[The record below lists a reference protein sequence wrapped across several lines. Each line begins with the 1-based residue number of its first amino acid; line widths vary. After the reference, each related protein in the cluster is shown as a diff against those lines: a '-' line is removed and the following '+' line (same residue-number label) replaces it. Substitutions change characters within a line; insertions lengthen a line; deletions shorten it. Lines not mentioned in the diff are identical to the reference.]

1 MDDVL
6 KEKLLRKTWIPKSF
20 TGLYVQITKNKK
32 RHFQKSWLDEFKWLA
47 YSKYLNGAFCKNC
60 VVFGPVSTIGKGS
73 NLKVGQ
79 LIISPFQNWKSAK
92 NVFLTHSNLQYHK
105 LAMIKSSNFLLT
117 FDGKKDT
124 IDFQVHKQRKKENIE
139 NKQKL
144 CAIVETIIFCGR
156 QELSYRGH
164 KDYGR
169 LNLNEPEH
177 NDGNFR
183 ALLRFRARCGD
194 DILKSHILKSGAK
207 QMYTSPLIQNEII
220 TLIGSTIQNYIID
233 RVKKSIFFTILA
245 DETSDVQGIEQFSL
259 CLRYVDDEQ
268 NEIREDFIKFV
279 PVTDVSGKGLADTIK
294 KELLSFGLNLKNLRG
309 QGYDGAAAMSGAF
322 NGVQALI
329 SKEYPSAIYTHCL
342 SHSLNLVLN
351 DSSKLQTVRNTIG
364 TIREVSTFL
373 RASVRRTN
381 ILKSKL
387 IQFNL
392 KSSRLMNYCETRW
405 VERHEAIALFK
416 DNMLPI
422 IATLEQIMS
431 DNKDDG
437 SIGRSFH
444 KKICDFEFIITLFT
458 VNKLLALTYQVS
470 VNLQKPNIDL
480 CTAVESVENV
490 QSIIS
495 EMRSNADSEFKE
507 VFKSALNVANNLNV
521 TKLIPRIV
529 GTQNHRQNHSTDSP
543 EVYFRISLFIPYLD
557 ELSMSLSN
565 RFTKHKEVLLSLQH
579 IVPFYAINSSYT
591 NVLHAINFYQTD
603 FEDNF
608 NPSIIEGEWRLWK
621 SKWKLFSLD
630 SSNSIPKNAI
640 EALKKCNRNEFPTIH
655 VLLKILCI
663 IPVTTA
669 SVERSFSTLG
679 RLKTFLRNQQGNVR
693 LSGLALM
700 TIHRNIPINVE
711 EIVNMFIKKNRKM
724 NFNE

>member
-1 MDDVL
+1 
-6 KEKLLRKTWIPKSF
+6 
-20 TGLYVQITKNKK
+20 
-32 RHFQKSWLDEFKWLA
+32 
-47 YSKYLNGAFCKNC
+47 
-60 VVFGPVSTIGKGS
+60 
-73 NLKVGQ
+73 
-79 LIISPFQNWKSAK
+79 
-92 NVFLTHSNLQYHK
+92 
-105 LAMIKSSNFLLT
+105 
-117 FDGKKDT
+117 
-124 IDFQVHKQRKKENIE
+124 
-139 NKQKL
+139 
-144 CAIVETIIFCGR
+144 
-156 QELSYRGH
+156 
-164 KDYGR
+164 
-169 LNLNEPEH
+169 
-177 NDGNFR
+177 
-183 ALLRFRARCGD
+183 
-194 DILKSHILKSGAK
+194 
-207 QMYTSPLIQNEII
+207 
-220 TLIGSTIQNYIID
+220 
-233 RVKKSIFFTILA
+233 
-245 DETSDVQGIEQFSL
+245 
-259 CLRYVDDEQ
+259 
-268 NEIREDFIKFV
+268 
-279 PVTDVSGKGLADTIK
+279 
-294 KELLSFGLNLKNLRG
+294 
-309 QGYDGAAAMSGAF
+309 
-322 NGVQALI
+322 
-329 SKEYPSAIYTHCL
+329 
-342 SHSLNLVLN
+342 
-351 DSSKLQTVRNTIG
+351 
-364 TIREVSTFL
+364 
-373 RASVRRTN
+373 
-381 ILKSKL
+381 
-387 IQFNL
+387 
-392 KSSRLMNYCETRW
+392 MNYCDTQW
-405 VERHEAIALFK
+405 AERHEAIALFK
-416 DNMLPI
+416 DNILPI

-470 VNLQKPNIDL
+470 VNLQKSNIDL

-490 QSIIS
+490 QSVIS
-495 EMRSNADSEFKE
+495 EMRSIADSEFKE

-579 IVPFYAINSSYT
+579 IVLFYAINSSYT

-640 EALKKCNRNEFPTIH
+640 EALKKCNRNEFPTMH

-669 SVERSFSTLG
+669 SIERSFSTLG

-711 EIVNMFIKKNRKM
+711 EIVNMFIKKIEK
-724 NFNE
+724 